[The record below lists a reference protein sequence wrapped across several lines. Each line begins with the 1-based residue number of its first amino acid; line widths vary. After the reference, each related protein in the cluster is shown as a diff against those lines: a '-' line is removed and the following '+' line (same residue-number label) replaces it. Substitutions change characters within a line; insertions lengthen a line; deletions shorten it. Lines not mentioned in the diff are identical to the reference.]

1 MPSGNAGRRYAQA
14 IFSLAREQNKLE
26 QWDADLA
33 NMDEAFKQDN
43 LRNFLDNPK
52 TTRDAKIHFIREV
65 LASRISPEALNLVL
79 ILIRRERQSAV
90 SSVFQEYTKL
100 WNKLRG
106 IEIAEV
112 TTAISVGP
120 AEEEAIRSRLSAITG
135 KQITVQMKVD
145 PEIVG
150 GLIARIGDTLID
162 GSVLTR
168 LQNLRKQLV

>member
-33 NMDEAFKQDN
+33 NMDEAFKQDSVQ
-43 LRNFLDNPK
+43 NFLDNPK
-52 TTRDAKIHFIREV
+52 TTREAKIHFVREV
-65 LASRISPEALNLVL
+65 LASRVSPEALNLVFML
-79 ILIRRERQSAV
+79 LKRERHSAV
-90 SSVFQEYTKL
+90 GAVFQEYTKL

-120 AEEEAIRSRLSAITG
+120 AEEEAILSRLSAITG
-135 KQITVQMKVD
+135 KQITVKMKVD

-150 GLIARIGDTLID
+150 GLIARIGDILID